1 VHVENENKGLTLSK
15 RVKFEMLAKIPI
27 LPPYNL
33 VHIEKSINFG
43 TLPKNV
49 PTPPSERGPIHNLGD
64 PPLTQFPTVPP
75 TLKSESVKLGS
86 NFESIN
92 FGMLPKNVPVPFGPS
107 LIHNP
112 GDPPSTSLS
121 IVHPTLRSK
130 SIKLGPNF
138 ESINFEILP
147 INVSVPPSGPSG
159 GG

>member
-1 VHVENENKGLTLSK
+1 
-15 RVKFEMLAKIPI
+15 MLAKIPI
-27 LPPYNL
+27 LPHYNL
-33 VHIEKSINFG
+33 VHTERSINFG

-49 PTPPSERGPIHNLGD
+49 PTPP
-64 PPLTQFPTVPP
+64 LTQFPTVHP
-75 TLKSESVKLGS
+75 TLKSESVKLGP

-92 FGMLPKNVPVPFGPS
+92 FGMLPKNVPAPSRPS

-138 ESINFEILP
+138 
-147 INVSVPPSGPSG
+147 
-159 GG
+159 

>member
-1 VHVENENKGLTLSK
+1 
-15 RVKFEMLAKIPI
+15 MLAKIPI
-27 LPPYNL
+27 LSPYNL
-33 VHIEKSINFG
+33 VHTKKSINFG

-49 PTPPSERGPIHNLGD
+49 LTPQSKPSPIHNPGD
-64 PPLTQFPTVPP
+64 PPLTQLPTVHP
-75 TLKSESVKLGS
+75 TLKSESVKLGP

-92 FGMLPKNVPVPFGPS
+92 FGMLPKNVPTPSGPS

-112 GDPPSTSLS
+112 SDPPSTSLS

-138 ESINFEILP
+138 ESINFGILS
-147 INVSVPPSGPSG
+147 INVHIPPSGPSG